1 MGVKQTYKK
10 QRLVGLTEVY
20 DKDGNPIPSQLI
32 KIEDK
37 DFNFHKVWLQHLI
50 LSFEGITNQRL
61 KLASWILDNLDTENQ
76 LVMTQRKIS
85 EKSGMSLATVM
96 RTMTELQKGELPFL
110 QKINSGAY
118 RVNPAVIWKGSYN
131 KRMSVL
137 FDYTSTDR
145 DNKDNNKDKQM
156 NDDKD
161 QITLDEGIL

>member
-1 MGVKQTYKK
+1 MGVKKTYKR

-20 DKDGNPIPSQLI
+20 DKDGNPIPSQII
-32 KIEDK
+32 KIEDR

-61 KLASWILDNLDTENQ
+61 KLAFWILDNLDTENQ
-76 LVMTQRKIS
+76 LVMTQRKIA

-96 RTMTELQKGELPFL
+96 RTMTELQKGKLPFL

-118 RVNPAVIWKGSYN
+118 RVNPAVIWKGSYH

-137 FDYTSTDR
+137 FDYTESAKEN
-145 DNKDNNKDKQM
+145 NKDNDSKD
-156 NDDKD
+156 D
-161 QITLDEGIL
+161 

>member
-1 MGVKQTYKK
+1 MGVKKTYKR

-20 DKDGNPIPSQLI
+20 DKDGNPIPSQII
-32 KIEDK
+32 KIEDR

-61 KLASWILDNLDTENQ
+61 KLAFWILDNLDTENQ
-76 LVMTQRKIS
+76 LVMTQRKIA

-96 RTMTELQKGELPFL
+96 RTMTELQKGKLPFL

-118 RVNPAVIWKGSYN
+118 RVNPAVIWKGSYH

-137 FDYTSTDR
+137 FDYTESAKENAKENNDS
-145 DNKDNNKDKQM
+145 KDD
-156 NDDKD
+156 
-161 QITLDEGIL
+161 